1 LQTIAEEGAPG
12 EGKTVGEEKETP
24 TPTPESTL
32 LQQKAES
39 LLNTLLLYNVY
50 YNQDEEEGDSADKP
64 TLKPLDG
71 LTSPTG
77 RDDENTPGPENVI
90 KISVEMEELKKYVP
104 NLSVKNSQDLKV
116 IAAELANSIQIN
128 EKGEVLVNS
137 TKINPNALSV
147 TEKKLSIQ
155 ENPDN
160 KPSKDKNNKKKVLFK
175 MTKAYGDKK
184 YLVLINYIEKLST
197 INGVMSLAGREDDKV
212 YEDFELFIEVSAV
225 CLSHSAIK
233 PLVWELALQEAQK
246 LSGLANTAKI
256 AKFFA
261 NNIHVFGDQ
270 LLLSTPFNYYVNE
283 KNVMIMN
290 ENVIKT
296 IQNRFRTRKFTKNF
310 IRFKETLITL
320 KPKNPERAI
329 INLNNVSYNV
339 LGYEKSPTE
348 LEIMTWDLTNYEKH
362 SILMKKATVEKIYAR
377 DRRRAY
383 HYIFKFLTFEFNNK
397 KEYILA
403 LREKNMIDYLQKE
416 GEM

>member
-1 LQTIAEEGAPG
+1 M
-12 EGKTVGEEKETP
+12 
-24 TPTPESTL
+24 

-64 TLKPLDG
+64 TPNPLDG
-71 LTSPTG
+71 ITSPTG
-77 RDDENTPGPENVI
+77 RNDGPENVI

-128 EKGEVLVNS
+128 EKGEVMVNS

-246 LSGLANTAKI
+246 LSGLTNTAKI

-290 ENVIKT
+290 ENAIKM

-310 IRFKETLITL
+310 IRFKETLIAL

-362 SILMKKATVEKIYAR
+362 SIMMKKSVVEKIYTR

-397 KEYILA
+397 KEYILS
-403 LREKNMIDYLQKE
+403 LREKNMVDYLQKE